1 MAREARGTAPG
12 PHRESCLASAPLT
25 RPSLGPAE
33 RGSQPSSERASSFSF
48 SAPCAVP
55 SCPQPG
61 FEFIESHNG
70 YVEGYRR
77 RFWQGSPEHRG
88 RPDSLGRVVTLVPAG
103 EEPADDEATLLAAKA
118 PGVDAADLHRAH
130 GTLYRISAAVA
141 EDTFAALLHRERAG
155 YGLRSVRVH
164 CQDGVVRDAN
174 VFWGAS
180 ENEFFVGAQPAA
192 DIAKVIA
199 TSAGQSGPNVEYFA
213 RLLAA
218 MRRRGTPD
226 PHLEAVAAAFGPNG
240 HADVLDSA
248 VAAASAEQEPPSDPS
263 DPLSG
268 ARRLAA
274 AGPRS
279 FPLGSAVP
287 AGDQHSVVVS
297 LPTVAHCEGYEE
309 GDPAVTSLVRHG
321 YPRFV
326 VHSLLLRLHDR
337 LAAELS
343 RLAAA
348 AGAAGAAGA
357 AAGPEAGA
365 QAAAG
370 LCGEDVLSV
379 CSERAG
385 RELAAYCSAHAACC
399 GEVAVGLE
407 AAVARCGRREPGG
420 PFVLVSTREV
430 AGFEASPEA
439 AWAVV
444 LPLVADRARPAEP
457 GAGGT
462 ATAGDAAASAK
473 EGLRSAAKAFLQHTG
488 VRSSSREAEALLGAL
503 AASSS
508 SSSVPPSSSTS
519 SASASAEAGCDQCHT
534 PAGREAAEAR
544 LRGSVVD
551 AMGGGIGSDD
561 VALCRSGMNAFYAAF
576 KAVNDVMRPRG
587 RRVWLQ
593 IGWLYV
599 DTTMVLER
607 FSAGQ
612 ALCAGWPAS
621 DWEADARGEDG
632 SAACSGGGATP
643 DAAASGGGAATE
655 PVSVVRVLDP
665 TDDAAIAAAFAE
677 HGASLAG
684 VITETPSNPLVQSV
698 DLAQLRDHCD
708 ACGAALVVDPTVASP
723 FAVDVLTDSAS
734 GGPLADLVALSLT
747 KYFGSDGSVMAGAL
761 ARNPR
766 SPLLAAPPGLW
777 ARAAAHAEPSGAAD
791 LACVAG
797 QCEGAREVVE
807 TGSATC
813 AALARYLE
821 SRSDCVESV
830 HWALQAAGGSG
841 EKYRRLARPGGAGSS
856 DPLCG
861 SVLSVVLKGGLE
873 AARAFY
879 DALDAV
885 KGPSF
890 GIGAT
895 LACPFALL
903 AHYDLVTS
911 EDGRK
916 LLDRAGLSPWVIR
929 ISCGMEPTAAVL
941 AAVER
946 ALPPRP
952 SA

>member
-1 MAREARGTAPG
+1 MAIKEGEDFVVWG
-12 PHRESCLASAPLT
+12 YG
-25 RPSLGPAE
+25 SLVW
-33 RGSQPSSERASSFSF
+33 R
-48 SAPCAVP
+48 
-55 SCPQPG
+55 PG

-343 RLAAA
+343 
-348 AGAAGAAGA
+348 
-357 AAGPEAGA
+357 
-365 QAAAG
+365 Q
-370 LCGEDVLSV
+370 
-379 CSERAG
+379 
-385 RELAAYCSAHAACC
+385 
-399 GEVAVGLE
+399 
-407 AAVARCGRREPGG
+407 
-420 PFVLVSTREV
+420 
-430 AGFEASPEA
+430 
-439 AWAVV
+439 
-444 LPLVADRARPAEP
+444 
-457 GAGGT
+457 
-462 ATAGDAAASAK
+462 
-473 EGLRSAAKAFLQHTG
+473 
-488 VRSSSREAEALLGAL
+488 
-503 AASSS
+503 
-508 SSSVPPSSSTS
+508 
-519 SASASAEAGCDQCHT
+519 AGCDQCHT

-766 SPLLAAPPGLW
+766 SPLLAAHPGLW